1 MGERDFINE
10 NVHTKCSV
18 FMTQLYIIS
27 IQPTNKA
34 GKHLLNS

>member
-1 MGERDFINE
+1 MNEENFINE

-18 FMTQLYIIS
+18 FMTQLYIMS
-27 IQPTNKA
+27 IQPANKA